1 MTYKVKL
8 IWRRETTSFSS
19 HLPGRKQHQQQ
30 EEAKAAVTMLKEGSL
45 SCSGGSTSAFR
56 VVTPKDRDKVDGKCS
71 GPAGHR
77 LLLAKCY
84 ESIKVEF

>member
-1 MTYKVKL
+1 
-8 IWRRETTSFSS
+8 
-19 HLPGRKQHQQQ
+19 
-30 EEAKAAVTMLKEGSL
+30 MLKEGSL